1 MNRQVASFVITYVG
15 YDKYEASCENCVV
28 VNGYYNGT
36 ITQTMRRALTILY
49 KHTEC
54 FGACV
59 GVVLNVL
66 KLWRDNYARL
76 YQEVDC

>member
-15 YDKYEASCENCVV
+15 YDKHKASCENCVV

-36 ITQTMRRALTILY
+36 ITQTMRRAFNDIVQAQ
-49 KHTEC
+49 EC

-59 GVVLNVL
+59 RVLLNASML
-66 KLWRDNYARL
+66 RRDNYARL
-76 YQEVDC
+76 Y